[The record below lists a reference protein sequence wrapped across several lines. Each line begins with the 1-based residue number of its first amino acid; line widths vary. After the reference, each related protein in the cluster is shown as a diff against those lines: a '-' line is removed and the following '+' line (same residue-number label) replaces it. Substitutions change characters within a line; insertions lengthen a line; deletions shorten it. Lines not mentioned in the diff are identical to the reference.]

1 LKKAE
6 VSDKVKAVAV
16 PQKKTY
22 SSKDLP
28 LTDIENGTKRFQDE
42 VMPIIL
48 SWASTLHD
56 PFGINGDANFG
67 SVPSDPRGSR
77 AEIFGPG
84 VESFAG
90 AVCLEPTNH
99 VIRGIT
105 IYSINLM

>member
-1 LKKAE
+1 MGIFLKKAE

-67 SVPSDPRGSR
+67 SVVSEAWHDVFEDEDAPFNNVVVNVVSDF
-77 AEIFGPG
+77 I
-84 VESFAG
+84 
-90 AVCLEPTNH
+90 CLQ
-99 VIRGIT
+99 
-105 IYSINLM
+105 